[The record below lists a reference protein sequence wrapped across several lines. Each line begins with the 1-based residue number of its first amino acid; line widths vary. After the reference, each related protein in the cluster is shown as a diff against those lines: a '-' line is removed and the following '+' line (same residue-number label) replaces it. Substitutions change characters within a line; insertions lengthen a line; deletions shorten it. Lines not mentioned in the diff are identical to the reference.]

1 MGTWY
6 ARLRERVPDE
16 PVVRELIEA
25 VERLPGIDAWKHA
38 QDIDNRWTS
47 IIAWGFALWMTRS
60 LCRVELLQQKIAGEI
75 AGLGSPDPDTFTEL
89 SGAGLCV
96 ALGAVDGER
105 IPHQKTR
112 TADWRL
118 MWPSEPQVRVFFGVP
133 YSSYINPV
141 MKKGDHPQGRAE
153 RPFLVV
159 VDIANLP
166 GAFTEMPRILTGYL
180 PLWNSISGILL
191 YHDFSHVEKMGWLWR
206 LINNPFAEVPL
217 PEGLRNNRADLANTM
232 ETGLRL
238 TREVDG
244 RGVA

>member
-1 MGTWY
+1 M
-6 ARLRERVPDE
+6 L
-16 PVVRELIEA
+16 
-25 VERLPGIDAWKHA
+25 
-38 QDIDNRWTS
+38 
-47 IIAWGFALWMTRS
+47 
-60 LCRVELLQQKIAGEI
+60 AG
-75 AGLGSPDPDTFTEL
+75 PDTQL
-89 SGAGLCV
+89 AP
-96 ALGAVDGER
+96 A
-105 IPHQKTR
+105 
-112 TADWRL
+112 
-118 MWPSEPQVRVFFGVP
+118 QVRVFFGVP

-141 MKKGDHPQGRAE
+141 MKKGDHPQGQAG

-159 VDIANLP
+159 VNIANLP

-244 RGVA
+244 KGIA